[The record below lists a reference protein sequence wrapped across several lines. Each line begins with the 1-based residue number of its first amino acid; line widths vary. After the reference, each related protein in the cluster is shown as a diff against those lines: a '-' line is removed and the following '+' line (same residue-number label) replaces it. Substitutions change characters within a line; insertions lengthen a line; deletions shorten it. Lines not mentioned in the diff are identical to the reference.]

1 MHSTATVAMEMVCK
15 CATLCT
21 FPEKAGSLHQRGM
34 QLNYEVTGNFG
45 IGTRMSSVQKMD
57 YALRVPM
64 GMGVAGAST
73 LTLKGET
80 K

>member
-1 MHSTATVAMEMVCK
+1 MLHYVPFPGKLGACIKGECNSTI
-15 CATLCT
+15 
-21 FPEKAGSLHQRGM
+21 
-34 QLNYEVTGNFG
+34 EVTGNFG